1 MKRSSGKTYP
11 TFYQASRLACLVAFF
26 VSLSPTFAARDSDTL
41 TTNMQSVEVRASRFT
56 SSLRLPTNGSF
67 IWDLSSMGDLPQVL
81 GSADPVRYA
90 QLLPGVQTNGECRSG
105 IHIQGCDN
113 GHNFISIGGV
123 PIYNV
128 NHLLGIFSTFNA
140 LHYPSMSLSLM
151 PTAIGTANR
160 LGGELTME
168 LPTAKED
175 SLSGQV
181 SIGMI
186 ASQGTIRFPIG
197 KKTSMELSL
206 RGSYLN
212 LLYSHWLKADDSPFR
227 YSFYDTNA
235 TLTHQINKHHMLLV
249 DFYHGMDNG
258 SFNESS
264 YLANMKT
271 RWGNTMGALH
281 WLYDNDNGLSMKNSL
296 YVTSYVNRFQLTMQE
311 EQYQLPSSITDL
323 GYRGKAHWGRWQVG
337 LEAILHRIRPQAPE
351 HSNAN
356 SISSERTVITQSFE
370 GVLHTSYEQPISSN
384 FSVTA
389 GVKNTLYNINRHTF
403 FSADP
408 SLSFSAEV
416 FPLRLTAS
424 YALRHQYLFQT
435 GFSDMGLPTEFWMSC
450 NDSNHPQY
458 AHLLSLNAALPLW
471 HNRLRLSA
479 NIFYKKLYNQIEY
492 RGTVLDFINSIY
504 DLQSNLLHGQ
514 GENYGFGLMFS
525 KVTGS
530 LTGWV
535 GYTFTRA
542 RRTFPRTDLSG
553 SYPANHERPHELNAL
568 LSYSINSHWNIA
580 GTFVFASGT
589 PFTPPVNLS
598 LINGNIITQYGEH
611 NASRLRPYCRLDLSV
626 NYKWLNRKRHENGF
640 NLSLYNATCRKNHLF
655 YYVVVHEDKTLSYRP
670 VSLFSL
676 IMPSISYSFKL

>member
-1 MKRSSGKTYP
+1 MKRLTGNICQN
-11 TFYQASRLACLVAFF
+11 YQQALRLFCILAFC
-26 VSLSPTFAARDSDTL
+26 VSLSSALADEDSDTL
-41 TTNMQSVEVRASRFT
+41 STDMQSVEVSALRFT
-56 SSLRLPTNGSF
+56 SSLRQPTDGSF
-67 IWDLSSMGDLPQVL
+67 VWNLSSMGDLPQIL

-105 IHIQGCDN
+105 VYIQGCDN

-140 LHYPSMSLSLM
+140 HHYPSMSLSLM
-151 PTAIGTANR
+151 PTAVGSSNR

-168 LPTAKED
+168 LPASIDD
-175 SLSGQV
+175 SLVCQF
-181 SIGMI
+181 SIGLI
-186 ASQGTIRFPIG
+186 ASQGTLRLPLG
-197 KKTSMELSL
+197 RRTSLAISL

-212 LLYSHWLKADDSPFR
+212 LLYGQWLKADDSPIR

-235 TLTHQINKHHMLLV
+235 TLTHQVNKHHKLLV
-249 DFYHGMDNG
+249 DFYHGRDIG

-281 WLYDNDNGLSMKNSL
+281 WMYESDNGLEMKNSL
-296 YVTSYVNRFQLTMQE
+296 YVTSYTNRFQLTMQE

-323 GYRGKAHWGRWQVG
+323 GYRGKAHWGRWQAG
-337 LEAILHRIRPQAPE
+337 LEAILHRIRPQALE
-351 HSNAN
+351 HSKQDLT
-356 SISSERTVITQSFE
+356 SSEGPGITHSFE
-370 GVLHTSYEQPISSN
+370 GVVHASYEQPITSSL
-384 FSVTA
+384 SVTA
-389 GVKNTLYNINRHTF
+389 GLKGSLYHINRQTF

-408 SLSFSAEV
+408 SLTFSADLS
-416 FPLRLTAS
+416 PLRLTAS

-450 NDSNHPQY
+450 DDSNRPQY

-479 NIFYKKLYNQIEY
+479 NVFYKKLYNQIEY
-492 RGTVLDFINSIY
+492 QGTVLDFVNSIY

-514 GENYGFGLMFS
+514 GENYGFGLMLS
-525 KVTGS
+525 KVTGP

-535 GYTFTRA
+535 GYTFTRT
-542 RRTFPRTDLSG
+542 RRTFPGTDLSG

-568 LSYSINSHWNIA
+568 LNYTINSHWNVA

-589 PFTPPVNLS
+589 PFTAPVNLS

-626 NYKWLNRKRHENGF
+626 NYKWLTRNRYENGV
-640 NLSLYNATCRKNHLF
+640 NLSFYNATCRKNHLF
-655 YYVVVHEDKTLSYRP
+655 YYVAVHEDHSLAYRP
-670 VSLFSL
+670 VSFFSFIL
-676 IMPSISYSFKL
+676 PSISYFIKL